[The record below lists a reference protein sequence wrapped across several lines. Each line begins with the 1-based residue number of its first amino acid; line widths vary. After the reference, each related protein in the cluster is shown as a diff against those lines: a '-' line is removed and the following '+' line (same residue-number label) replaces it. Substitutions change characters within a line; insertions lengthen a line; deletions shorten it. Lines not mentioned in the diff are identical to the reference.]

1 MRINNTEL
9 KGTRQQQSNKR
20 LFAGTHL
27 MKWEIDYIE
36 DHGIVKAKTSGQIG
50 WNDKIKLSEEM
61 LAAGRAK
68 NANAFLVDHKETAFG
83 LSVLEID
90 RLPDT
95 FRSIGFSEK
104 DKMAI
109 LCSPES
115 PNKDLFVFLQN
126 VFTLSSL
133 QIRVFTDPD
142 EATAWLKKKSLKQA
156 KNCV

>member
-1 MRINNTEL
+1 
-9 KGTRQQQSNKR
+9 
-20 LFAGTHL
+20 

-36 DHGIVKAKTSGQIG
+36 DHGIVKVKTSGQIR
-50 WNDKIKLSEEM
+50 WKDKIKLSEEM
-61 LAAGRAK
+61 LAAGRQN
-68 NANAFLVDHKETAFG
+68 NASAFLVDQKDAAFG

-109 LCSPES
+109 LFNPES
-115 PNKDLFVFLQN
+115 SNKELFVFLQN

-142 EATAWLKKKSLKQA
+142 EATVWLKKKT
-156 KNCV
+156 

>member
-1 MRINNTEL
+1 
-9 KGTRQQQSNKR
+9 
-20 LFAGTHL
+20 

-36 DHGIVKAKTSGQIG
+36 DHGIVKVKTSGQIR
-50 WNDKIKLSEEM
+50 WKDKIKLSEEM
-61 LAAGRAK
+61 LAAGRQN
-68 NANAFLVDHKETAFG
+68 NASAFLVDQKDAAFG

-109 LCSPES
+109 LFNPES
-115 PNKDLFVFLQN
+115 SNKELFVFLQN
-126 VFTLSSL
+126 FFTLSSL

-142 EATAWLKKKSLKQA
+142 EATVWLKKKT
-156 KNCV
+156 